1 LSPAAREAA
10 VRQFEIVHDDA
21 DIVVVDK
28 APGVLTVP
36 TARRERNT
44 LVQLVSNALRR
55 EVHVVHRLD
64 RDTSGLLVFGKSER
78 AARALMERW
87 REDHERIYAA
97 IVHGF
102 VKRDEGV
109 IESRLTTSR
118 NLDRRSAR
126 AHEQGEDARTKYR
139 VVRRVKDA
147 TLVDVELD
155 TGRRNQIRVHMA
167 ELGHPILGDDRYA
180 RGVRPH
186 PEWREPRLALHARL
200 LVLVQPRTRERIRLE
215 SPLPEAFTRFLARA
229 R

>member
-1 LSPAAREAA
+1 M
-10 VRQFEIVHDDA
+10 HDDA

-97 IVHGF
+97 IVHGL
-102 VKRDEGV
+102 VKREEGV
-109 IESRLTTSR
+109 IESRLVTNDRS
-118 NLDRRSAR
+118 LQRRSAR
-126 AHEQGEDARTKYR
+126 RDEGGAGEDARTKYR
-139 VVRRVKDA
+139 VVTRVREA

-167 ELGHPILGDDRYA
+167 ELGHAILGDDRYA
-180 RGVRPH
+180 RGARPH
-186 PEWREPRLALHARL
+186 PEWREARLALHARL

-215 SPLPEAFTRFLARA
+215 SPLPDAFTRFLARA

>member
-1 LSPAAREAA
+1 M
-10 VRQFEIVHDDA
+10 HDDA

-36 TARRERNT
+36 TPRRERNT

-64 RDTSGLLVFGKSER
+64 RDTSGLLVFAKSER
-78 AARALMERW
+78 AARTLMDRW

-97 IVHGF
+97 IVHGV
-102 VKRDEGV
+102 VKRDESV
-109 IESRLTTSR
+109 IESRLTTTR
-118 NLDRRSAR
+118 NLDRRSTR
-126 AHEQGEDARTKYR
+126 AHEQGGEDARTKYK
-139 VVRRVKDA
+139 VVTRVKDA
-147 TLVDVELD
+147 TLLDVELD

-180 RGVRPH
+180 RGARPH
-186 PEWREPRLALHARL
+186 PEWREARLALHARL
-200 LVLVQPRTRERIRLE
+200 LVLVQPRTRERLKLE
-215 SPLPEAFTRFLARA
+215 SPLPEAFTRFMNRA